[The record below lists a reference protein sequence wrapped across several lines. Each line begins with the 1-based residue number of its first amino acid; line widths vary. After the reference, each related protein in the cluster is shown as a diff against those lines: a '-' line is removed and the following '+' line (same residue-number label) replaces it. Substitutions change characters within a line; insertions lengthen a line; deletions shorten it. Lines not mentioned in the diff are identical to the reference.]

1 MRPNTIT
8 MLPGDFL
15 APSLLS
21 SLDKGY
27 GMVDLLNR
35 VGGVGIQYVCFGNHE
50 TDVPIE
56 EMRKRIG
63 EFKGVWLNTNMPD
76 FKPSLPDYK
85 IVEVEAGGQLRRV
98 GLIGLLTVDKNLY
111 RPGAFGGGI
120 DTALSITETAARSC
134 SRMAIPCLFV
144 VCVHVNFKYVAT
156 ACCVEFLAN
165 ISSLT

>member
-1 MRPNTIT
+1 MLNLVGWDLTRFGCGIFCRSHMRPNTIT

-21 SLDKGY
+21 SLDKGF
-27 GMVDLLNR
+27 GMVDILNR

-85 IVEVEAGGQLRRV
+85 IVDVEAGGQTRRV

-120 DTALSITETAARSC
+120 DTALPVYETAARYFS
-134 SRMAIPCLFV
+134 
-144 VCVHVNFKYVAT
+144 
-156 ACCVEFLAN
+156 
-165 ISSLT
+165 

>member
-21 SLDKGY
+21 SLDKGR
-27 GMVDLLNR
+27 GMVDILNR

-50 TDVPIE
+50 NDVPIE
-56 EMRKRIG
+56 DMRKRIG

-76 FKPSLPDYK
+76 FQPPLPDFK
-85 IVEVEAGGQLRRV
+85 IVEVEAGGQRRRV
-98 GLIGLLTVDKNLY
+98 GLIGLLTIDKNLY

-120 DTALSITETAARSC
+120 DTALPVVETAVRYKIQHPSGIIA
-134 SRMAIPCLFV
+134 PQ
-144 VCVHVNFKYVAT
+144 HV
-156 ACCVEFLAN
+156 
-165 ISSLT
+165 I

>member
-21 SLDKGY
+21 SLDKGK

-56 EMRKRIG
+56 DMRRRIG

-76 FKPSLPDYK
+76 FRPALPDFK
-85 IVEVEAGGQLRRV
+85 IVEVEAGGQRRRV
-98 GLIGLLTVDKNLY
+98 GLIGLLTIDKNLY

-120 DTALSITETAARSC
+120 DTALPVIETAIRLQTFPLIYCTRPARHSFIF
-134 SRMAIPCLFV
+134 SFAPALQ
-144 VCVHVNFKYVAT
+144 T
-156 ACCVEFLAN
+156 QG
-165 ISSLT
+165 